1 MMLVRTEGIVIKTMD
16 YGEGNKIITL
26 FTETH
31 GKVSLMARGA
41 KKTKSRL
48 SSVSQLFS
56 YGEYSFYLSS
66 GMGTLNHG
74 ETIQSFT
81 RIQQDIVLTAYSAYL
96 VELTDKVIE
105 SNQKDAFLYQQL
117 LAGLQQINDG
127 KNPDVIVRI
136 FELKALH
143 ISGYQPRLHSC
154 VLCGSNENLQ
164 KFSVQHGGIMCNLH
178 ENEPFILL
186 QDTTLKLLRMFLQID
201 IRRIGNTNIKDST
214 KAQLQYVMRSFID
227 HHVGIQLKSQNFL
240 DQIKR
245 FE

>member
-1 MMLVRTEGIVIKTMD
+1 MLVRTEGIVIKTID

-31 GKVSLMARGA
+31 GKVALMAKGA

-66 GMGTLNHG
+66 GMGTLNYG

-81 RIQQDIVLTAYSAYL
+81 RILQDIVRTAYSSYL
-96 VELTDKVIE
+96 VELTDKVTE
-105 SNQKDAFLYQQL
+105 PHEPNVFLYQQL
-117 LAGLQQINDG
+117 LAGLQQIEDG
-127 KNPDVIVRI
+127 KDPDVISRI

-154 VLCGSNENLQ
+154 VLCGSNETLER
-164 KFSVQHGGIMCNLH
+164 FSIQHGGVICDQH
-178 ENEPFILL
+178 VHEPFIVL
-186 QDTTLKLLRMFLQID
+186 QGTTLKLLRMFEQID
-201 IRRIGNTNIKDST
+201 IRRIGNTSIKDST
-214 KAQLQYVMRSFID
+214 KSQLQHVMRSFIE